1 MSVLL
6 ALERLRAA
14 CGLKHAI
21 PEAGEEAVEGLADAF
36 LVVDDEDRG
45 GRGWRVVRG
54 HALTYAPST
63 IGASRAIFAHPMAPP
78 PIASNLAA
86 VRGLTVGHWT
96 DLGRATGCTVVLA
109 PEGGMR
115 AARALRGR
123 ATGTRE
129 LDALD
134 PRHLV
139 GHIDAILLTGG
150 SAYGL
155 GAADG
160 VMRWLR
166 ERGRGLPVGPAGI
179 VPIVPTAVIFDFD
192 LAPGG
197 KADRWPTADDAYRAC
212 TAASASVA
220 EGSVGAGTGATV
232 GKALGPR
239 AAMKGGV
246 GSWAATGGDIVVGA
260 LVVLN
265 AVGNI
270 LDDSGAV
277 LAGARG
283 ADGKFVDALAHFGRG
298 GAPFGVGKAR
308 NTTLAVVAT
317 NASLDRTGLESLAHA
332 AGDALARRSVPYGT
346 LFDGDVVFAVST
358 AAVAPATPLQA
369 EALAA
374 LAVPI
379 AVERGV
385 RLARGVR
392 DIPGLADGG

>member
-1 MSVLL
+1 MPSSSSTTSTVVG
-6 ALERLRAA
+6 
-14 CGLKHAI
+14 GLCAS
-21 PEAGEEAVEGLADAF
+21 GL
-36 LVVDDEDRG
+36 G
-45 GRGWRVVRG
+45 M
-54 HALTYAPST
+54 ALTYVPST
-63 IGASRAIFAHPMAPP
+63 TRASRAMLRAPMASSVS
-78 PIASNLAA
+78 SNLAA
-86 VRGLTVGHWT
+86 VRGISVGHWT
-96 DLGRATGCTVVLA
+96 DLERATGCSVVLG

-115 AARALRGR
+115 AACAIRGR

-129 LDALD
+129 IDALN

-139 GHIDAILLTGG
+139 DRIDAILLTGG

-160 VMRWLR
+160 VMRWLK
-166 ERGRGLPVGPAGI
+166 ERGRGLPVGSAGI

-197 KADRWPTADDAYRAC
+197 KADRWPTPDDAYRAC
-212 TAASASVA
+212 TAASGGGDVA
-220 EGSVGAGTGATV
+220 EGSVGVGTGATV

-239 AAMKGGV
+239 SAMKGGV

-270 LDDSGAV
+270 LDGSGQI

-283 ADGKFVDALAHFGRG
+283 ADGKLVDALVHFGRG
-298 GAPFGVGKAR
+298 GAPFGAVAGAR

-317 NASLDRTGLESLAHA
+317 NATLDRTGLEGLAHA
-332 AGDALARRSVPYGT
+332 AGDALARRIVPYGT

-358 AAVAPATPLQA
+358 SVAVPATPLQA

-374 LAVPI
+374 LAVPT
-379 AVERGV
+379 AVERAV
-385 RLARGVR
+385 RLARGIG
-392 DIPGLADGG
+392 DIPGLGDRARGVRE